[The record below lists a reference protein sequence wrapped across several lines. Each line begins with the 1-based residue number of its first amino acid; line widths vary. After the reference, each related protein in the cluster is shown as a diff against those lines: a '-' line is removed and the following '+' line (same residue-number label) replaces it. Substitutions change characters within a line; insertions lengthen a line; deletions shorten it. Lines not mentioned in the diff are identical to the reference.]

1 MGQHG
6 IITINSQRDFPLFSQ
21 ADEAAA
27 KAKESSDEAMIFRG
41 VGWWMVRAFRSQL
54 HWELLGDFIVFVSMI
69 SWFYYPAGI
78 G

>member
-27 KAKESSDEAMIFRG
+27 KAKESSEEAMIFRG
-41 VGWWMVRAFRSQL
+41 VGWWTVRIFQRGNK
-54 HWELLGDFIVFVSMI
+54 WEFGKIFTLCTG
-69 SWFYYPAGI
+69 
-78 G
+78 